1 MGWFFYCRDS
11 LSFQFLATKVIVN
24 NPIFTP
30 NFFFTM
36 CGTDFIAFMFKR
48 FCCIYVRK
56 ISLHLCRKD
65 FVATFSEWV
74 LCILSKKFSC
84 NFVRNFSSIYFGK
97 ICCISVGKMLL
108 QLCLKNFFAP
118 LSEIFCCIFVRNNLR
133 ICCIFAMKIDL
144 YFVTFLSQR
153 FRCIFVGKVRHI
165 FVRKTS
171 SSSPCTI
178 HHAI

>member
-1 MGWFFYCRDS
+1 MGVVFLLRGFGDS

-65 FVATFSEWV
+65 FVATFYEWV

-84 NFVRNFSSIYFGK
+84 NFVKKILASILERFVA
-97 ICCISVGKMLL
+97 S
-108 QLCLKNFFAP
+108 
-118 LSEIFCCIFVRNNLR
+118 LSERCCCNFVW
-133 ICCIFAMKIDL
+133 KISL
-144 YFVTFLSQR
+144 HLYLKYFVASLSDIIWE
-153 FRCIFVGKVRHI
+153 FIA
-165 FVRKTS
+165 S
-171 SSSPCTI
+171 LP
-178 HHAI
+178 